1 MKTTKRLYFTCP
13 IKALYII
20 KEFGVQFYIE
30 GKQLSS
36 CNLST
41 GEVDKNEKTIRIDF
55 EEEYLDQILG
65 SFAQIKDLESKI
77 YVAPK
82 SESIFEPQ
90 EGDLDAEGFCF
101 TKGAAVENHMTGKID
116 YYTDACW
123 LVKIEEFT
131 RSKEKSKTIFR
142 DNKQFFMPEV
152 ENEN

>member
-13 IKALYII
+13 IEAMYMSHYFSVKFMAPANSSNCEVHELAEETIMYLR
-20 KEFGVQFYIE
+20 EDCE
-30 GKQLSS
+30 GCMEDWKKQL
-36 CNLST
+36 
-41 GEVDKNEKTIRIDF
+41 DKMGKF
-55 EEEYLDQILG
+55 
-65 SFAQIKDLESKI
+65 F
-77 YVAPK
+77 VAPE

-90 EGDLDAEGFCF
+90 EGDLDPDGFSF
-101 TKGAAVENHMTGKID
+101 TKGAAIENHMTGKID